1 MTPESTAKLKGDAI
15 SVRTPRIAV
24 IGAGVAGLV
33 AALELANAGLAVT
46 VIDKAATPG
55 GKLREIAVGD
65 ARIDAGPTV
74 FTMRWVFEELFAA
87 IGENLASCLT
97 LRRSPI
103 IARHAWSMNERLDL
117 FADIDRSAEAIG
129 RFAGAA
135 EARGYRE
142 FCARAQRIYQTLE
155 TPFLRSAKP
164 SPLSLVTSGGLRG
177 LGSLANI
184 APFTSMWKALG
195 EYFHDKRLRQLFGRY
210 ATYCGSSPFDAPA
223 TLMLVA
229 HVEQD
234 CVWLVDGGMHRIATT
249 LAELAQARG
258 AVFRYGE
265 SVSEVIVAKGRASG
279 VRLASGEVIEAEAVV
294 ANCDVSAFAAG
305 KLGRAAV
312 TAAPETKIG
321 DRSLS
326 AVTFALV
333 ARTQGFSLSR
343 HNVFFSRDYKAEF
356 DELFGHYHLPHA
368 ATVYVCAQDRD
379 GADGVRPNGAE
390 RLFMIVNAPP
400 MGDARPLASS
410 EIALCAERTFKLL
423 ESCGLT
429 VERNQTEMVT
439 TSPTDFEH
447 LFPATGGALY
457 GAASHGSMASFRRPT
472 AQSRIPGL
480 YLASGS
486 AHPGPGVPMA
496 ALSGRLAAAAVK
508 ASLGSTGRSRT
519 TAMSGGT
526 SMRSAT
532 ITATD

>member
-1 MTPESTAKLKGDAI
+1 M
-15 SVRTPRIAV
+15 RTTRIAV
-24 IGAGVAGLV
+24 IGAGMAGLV
-33 AALELANAGLAVT
+33 AALELAEAGMAVT
-46 VIDKAATPG
+46 VVEKAASPG
-55 GKLREIAVGD
+55 GKVRQVVAGNRL
-65 ARIDAGPTV
+65 IDAGPTV

-87 IGENLASCLT
+87 VGEDLGARLT
-97 LRRSPI
+97 LHQAPI
-103 IARHAWSMNERLDL
+103 IARHAWSGSERLDL

-135 EARGYRE
+135 AAKGYRD
-142 FCARAQRIYQTLE
+142 FCARAERIYQALE
-155 TPFLRSAKP
+155 KPFLRSAKP
-164 SPLSLVTSGGLRG
+164 SPLSLVTGGGLRG
-177 LGSLANI
+177 LGALGSL
-184 APFTSMWKALG
+184 APFTSMWKELG

-210 ATYCGSSPFDAPA
+210 ATYCGSSPFEAPA

-234 CVWLVDGGMHRIATT
+234 GVWLVEGGMHRLATT
-249 LAELAQARG
+249 LAGLAQARG

-265 SVSEVIVAKGRASG
+265 EVEEILVANGRAGG
-279 VRLASGEVIEAEAVV
+279 VRLAGGDVVQADAVV

-305 KLGRAAV
+305 LFGRAAAPAV
-312 TAAPETKIG
+312 PETKRH

-333 ARTQGFSLSR
+333 ARTEGFSLSR

-356 DELFGHYHLPHA
+356 DDLLGRHEVPHA

-379 GADGVRPNGAE
+379 AADGAPPEGPE

-400 MGDARPLASS
+400 FGDTRTLSPS
-410 EIALCAERTFKLL
+410 EIALCTERTFTLL
-423 ESCGLT
+423 DRCGLT
-429 VERNQTEMVT
+429 VERDPPAMVT
-439 TSPTDFEH
+439 TTPAEFEQ

-457 GAASHGSMASFRRPT
+457 GMASHGAMASFRRPT

-480 YLASGS
+480 FLASGS

-508 ASLGSTGRSRT
+508 ASHASTGRSRMAAT
-519 TAMSGGT
+519 PGGT
-526 SMRSAT
+526 SMR
-532 ITATD
+532 